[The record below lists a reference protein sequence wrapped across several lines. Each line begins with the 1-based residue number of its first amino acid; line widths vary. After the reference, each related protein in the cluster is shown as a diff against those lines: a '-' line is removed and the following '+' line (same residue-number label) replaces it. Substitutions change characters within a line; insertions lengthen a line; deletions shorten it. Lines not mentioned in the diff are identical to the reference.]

1 MISYNKASIILK
13 KNKIK
18 FKNEIISSKDS
29 FNRVASKNI
38 KSPNNYP
45 AENNTAFDGF
55 AINSKETIKINKN
68 NSKKFKIIKTLAAG
82 DNPTIRKVPKLST
95 IEVMTGAIIK
105 KPFDTIIPI
114 ENIKFF
120 PNKFNP
126 KHIIID
132 KRIKKNNHIRPKGS
146 DYKKGK
152 IIIKKGQIVKSS
164 HILAFKTLGIQK
176 ILVKKR
182 PKIIFFTTGNEISNN
197 NKIPNWKIRNSN
209 NHYLKSFLKNFSIDF
224 KEKKIL
230 KDHHE
235 DKFKTEIKK
244 FLNSNAELIITSGA
258 ISAGKFDFVP
268 KIIKQFK
275 IKKFFKGVA
284 IRPGKPVMFAKF
296 KKNKCFF
303 GLPGN
308 PISSAACFRF
318 FVLPYLFHSL
328 GLKNDISINAKIK
341 NKFVKKKQF
350 TRFIKGR
357 IYFSKKSS
365 VKFEI
370 LKGQESYKISSFV
383 NSNAWGVFPSGKEIF
398 KKGDY
403 IKCFTLSGINELLL
417 SN

>member
-209 NHYLKSFLKNFSIDF
+209 NHYIKSLSSNSFFKVIDGG
-224 KEKKIL
+224 IL
-230 KDHHE
+230 KDHDE
-235 DKFKTEIKK
+235 KLFKQLINKNVK
-244 FLNSNAELIITSGA
+244 SKSDIIITNGA
-258 ISAGKFDFVP
+258 VSAGKFDFVP
-268 KIIKQFK
+268 KIIKKFK
-275 IKKFFKGVA
+275 LSKNFKGVA
-284 IRPGKPVMFAKF
+284 IRPGKPIMFAKF
-296 KKNKCFF
+296 KNKNKSFF

-308 PISSAACFRF
+308 PISSAACFKF
-318 FVLPYLFHSL
+318 FVYPYLRSILSMKNELPFKAK
-328 GLKNDISINAKIK
+328 LKNNYS
-341 NKFVKKKQF
+341 KKKNF
-350 TRFIKGR
+350 TKFLK
-357 IYFSKKSS
+357 SKVIINKRGFLE
-365 VKFEI
+365 VKI
-370 LKGQESYKISSFV
+370 LKGQESFRIKSFTRA
-383 NSNAWGVFPSGKEIF
+383 NAWALFKEGKSVF
-398 KKGDY
+398 KKGDL
-403 IKCFTLSGINELLL
+403 IECFKLI
-417 SN
+417 